1 MQHCNNENLESPSAG
16 NYGSHY
22 VSIYPMSSYS
32 PGCGKSALF
41 SLENSSPI
49 SPRLGIVMWPHQI
62 HENLSPRVIFRYR
75 RKRSSLPM
83 RLLQTGC
90 KHPAFPYGIRISL
103 QNKTMHSWDRNIDT
117 HIQVAYV
124 LTIPSS
130 GFTALSFASR
140 TCSPGSCSSFFNPVS
155 YSFQL
160 LQPITFSPCEFSS
173 IICKQNSPY

>member
-1 MQHCNNENLESPSAG
+1 
-16 NYGSHY
+16 
-22 VSIYPMSSYS
+22 
-32 PGCGKSALF
+32 
-41 SLENSSPI
+41 
-49 SPRLGIVMWPHQI
+49 
-62 HENLSPRVIFRYR
+62 
-75 RKRSSLPM
+75 M

-90 KHPAFPYGIRISL
+90 KHPAFPYGVRISL

-160 LQPITFSPCEFSS
+160 LQPITFSPCEFSLGFYYLQTKQS
-173 IICKQNSPY
+173 LLIINLVISKLRWYTEHTYLTSFSPHTPLRLHQRDLFFLKTLIYKTGRTGMGTATPPNFWKLESRQVSGN